1 MEDNHLGRR
10 RGGREGE
17 RGKPLLLSPFLA
29 LFFLPPREQ
38 PRSEDPSHFF
48 LPAKRKKKKNAL
60 GYIRDRASL
69 EPTHHSI
76 CVRQRSKNGGGEGGG
91 GSGLLLGAICLVGKY
106 MWDEEKSRSDQR
118 KRGEIGEKDLDL
130 I

>member
-1 MEDNHLGRR
+1 MPWVIFGIEPPLNPPTSAYVSGSVRKT
-10 RGGREGE
+10 GE
-17 RGKPLLLSPFLA
+17 
-29 LFFLPPREQ
+29 
-38 PRSEDPSHFF
+38 
-48 LPAKRKKKKNAL
+48 
-60 GYIRDRASL
+60 
-69 EPTHHSI
+69 
-76 CVRQRSKNGGGEGGG
+76 G